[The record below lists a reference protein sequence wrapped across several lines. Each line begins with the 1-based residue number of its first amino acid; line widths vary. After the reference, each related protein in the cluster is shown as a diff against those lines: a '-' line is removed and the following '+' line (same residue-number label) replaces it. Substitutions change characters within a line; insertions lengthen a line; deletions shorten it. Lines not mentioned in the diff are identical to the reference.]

1 MMDSK
6 TVIAV
11 NKDPDAEITRYSD
24 YVINGDLYEILPV
37 FIEEL
42 KKRKKMKDKN

>member
-1 MMDSK
+1 
-6 TVIAV
+6 
-11 NKDPDAEITRYSD
+11 
-24 YVINGDLYEILPV
+24 VINGDLYEILPV